1 MSVMNAVKC
10 TIGSQTS
17 RLIRKRTDRG
27 RGSMSVANVERLS
40 SASLTSMHMKEPIQ
54 VRSLMNAQSAG
65 KLSITSL
72 TSLDIRRLTWVKNLL
87 NVKSA
92 RKLFSKVQTRYT
104 SEETYGRETI

>member
-40 SASLTSMHMKEPIQ
+40 SASLTSMHMKEHPVKTVIHWMPIIAPPLPPPQ
-54 VRSLMNAQSAG
+54 ASTLA
-65 KLSITSL
+65 
-72 TSLDIRRLTWVKNLL
+72 
-87 NVKSA
+87 
-92 RKLFSKVQTRYT
+92 
-104 SEETYGRETI
+104 